1 MAFCCDT
8 IHSKA
13 QIMRKEGFMKALSDA
28 GLRFQEKWMFSHAFT
43 IHDGFR
49 IMDQIHN
56 MSEKPTAIFTGNDQV
71 AAGIIKRARYYQYEV
86 PKQLAVLG
94 YDNQSICE
102 VTDPEITT
110 IDIPVEEPGS
120 KSRMCNGKPSE
131 WGKRLTEGCRDTV
144 PCIKNKTICLVYI
157 LILNY
162 FLFYSDKNF
171 VKKW

>member
-56 MSEKPTAIFTGNDQV
+56 MSEKPTAILRETTKWPQELLKGPD
-71 AAGIIKRARYYQYEV
+71 IINMKC
-86 PKQLAVLG
+86 
-94 YDNQSICE
+94 QSSLQCL
-102 VTDPEITT
+102 DMT
-110 IDIPVEEPGS
+110 INRSV
-120 KSRMCNGKPSE
+120 R
-131 WGKRLTEGCRDTV
+131 
-144 PCIKNKTICLVYI
+144 
-157 LILNY
+157 
-162 FLFYSDKNF
+162 
-171 VKKW
+171 